1 MSCRPRCRRLDSPSR
16 EVVAT
21 VAGMEVVTGAAMA
34 VVTATRI
41 SAAVIMA
48 AGTLA
53 VGIMAAGTLAAGRR
67 NSVHSR
73 PMAMS

>member
-1 MSCRPRCRRLDSPSR
+1 
-16 EVVAT
+16 VVAT
-21 VAGMEVVTGAAMA
+21 VAGMEVVSGAAMA

-53 VGIMAAGTLAAGRR
+53 VGIMAAGTLVDTLAAGRR
-67 NSVHSR
+67 ISVHSPGRRSTATVHSR